1 MKIEDLKDW
10 YIKNEKLYF
19 VSLELTQQCNFK
31 CKHCYC
37 TGKNEAILDYDI
49 WKEIIDKIA
58 QTECIFLNFTG
69 GEILT
74 HKDFKKIYAYA
85 KDKGFVVELLTNGSL
100 IDEEM
105 ISFFKDLPPRNV
117 AITLYGTNEKE
128 YAEFTGM
135 KDGLKKVMKALY
147 LLKENQIKFTLR
159 TIATKTFYDSLKNGS
174 FEEIAKKFEVPFR
187 YDPII
192 FPQIS
197 GNVTPLEERLT
208 AEQIAD
214 LEASNDFRKSS
225 WEKLINDNSVFSWK
239 CRAGVS
245 SVAIDFQG
253 NAFVCGLYRK
263 FPISVIESNLESVL
277 GHLRKIH
284 QTHTKIVETNECA
297 KCSNRYICKWCPAY
311 AQIYNSGNESRKIEF
326 LCDLANARMEKFKN

>member
-19 VSLELTQQCNFK
+19 VSLELTQQCNFR

-37 TGKNEAILDYDI
+37 TGKKAEILEYNT
-49 WKEIIDKIA
+49 WRNIIDKIA

-105 ISFFKDLPPRNV
+105 VSFLKDLPPKNI

-128 YAEFTGM
+128 YADFTGM
-135 KDGLKKVMKALY
+135 NDGFKKVMRALS
-147 LLKENQIKFTLR
+147 LLRENYIKFTLR
-159 TIATKTFYDSLKNGS
+159 TIATKSFYNSLKNGF
-174 FEEIAKKFEVPFR
+174 FEEIAKKFEVHFR

-197 GNVTPLEERLT
+197 GNIAPLEERLT
-208 AEQIAD
+208 AEQIVD
-214 LEASNDFRKSS
+214 LEASNNFRKNS
-225 WEKLINDNSVFSWK
+225 WEKIVKDNKIFCWK
-239 CRAGVS
+239 CKAGIS

-253 NAFVCGLYRK
+253 YAFVCGLYRK
-263 FPISVIESNLESVL
+263 FPISAIESDLKSVL
-277 GHLRKIH
+277 THLRKIH
-284 QTHTKIVETNECA
+284 LSHTHLVENNECSE
-297 KCSNRYICKWCPAY
+297 CSNRYICKWCPAY
-311 AQIYNSGNESRKIEF
+311 AQMYNSGDESRKVQF
-326 LCDLANARMEKFKN
+326 LCDLTNARMKKFKT